1 MTLSPPRFKVLGYN
15 GGAWFPKGQ
24 ELPTNEPP
32 ASAFPSIA
40 LAFHLFYDQP
50 WIAFLSEGVIYT
62 GKLALGVTNWYAD
75 HQRLFA
81 NNTDSDDALALAAYA
96 DKMYLAI
103 IRTNDGRLL
112 ARRDSGSGWEPL
124 GTDPVSS
131 SSAGK
136 PAFTFVGGQPV
147 LAFRDNNQDGRLS
160 VRRYSGTTWEN
171 LGSPGFSASPVKSVA
186 LACSPGRRLFAACVE
201 NNRVGIYRFDAG
213 SWRAIGPTNT
223 RAGDR
228 ISLVLAGEEPWV
240 AYADLA
246 HDYQATVLRGR

>member
-1 MTLSPPRFKVLGYN
+1 MLQFN
-15 GGAWFPKGQ
+15 GSLWQQIGQ
-24 ELPTNEPP
+24 NLPTNTEFK
-32 ASAFPSIA
+32 AHPSIV
-40 LAFHLFYDQP
+40 FSYNYDP
-50 WIAFLSEGVIYT
+50 LIRWIAYRSEGNIIT
-62 GKLALGVTNWYAD
+62 GKLVSGGTDWHAVSSVFEAADGADVENPEVYAI
-75 HQRLFA
+75 
-81 NNTDSDDALALAAYA
+81 SDALALATSGEQA
-96 DKMYLAI
+96 YLAT
-103 IRTNDGRLL
+103 IRKNDRHLIVL
-112 ARRDSGSGWEPL
+112 HDAGSGWVQL
-124 GTDPVSS
+124 GTDASPGT
-131 SSAGK
+131 ANR
-136 PAFTFVGGQPV
+136 PALVLADGQPV